1 MHGIRDFAYWQ
12 VDVRQ
17 ALEARGFIVELTNY
31 ERFDL
36 LRFLAPVPWFRN
48 ATMRV
53 LAPDWAGLQDSR
65 REKGFV
71 YSVQFWYICFG

>member
-1 MHGIRDFAYWQ
+1 MADNDHVVLVHGIRDFAYWQ
-12 VDVRQ
+12 VGVRQ

-53 LAPDWAGLQDSR
+53 FGTRLSR
-65 REKGFV
+65 FTRFTEGKRFRL
-71 YSVQFWYICFG
+71 